1 MDATIQLNA
10 RMSRSLKEAGDEALA
25 LIGLSPTQAVR
36 ALWEKAARRG
46 EDLEEVAAL
55 LCERGE
61 PQAGD
66 ASRPDEA
73 LLTSWTLVEDMLAS
87 RGLRYAP
94 SGDAPNDREMLEQAR
109 YERLAERGLA

>member
-1 MDATIQLNA
+1 MDATVQLNA

-25 LIGLSPTQAVR
+25 LIGLSPTQAIR

-46 EDLEEVAAL
+46 EDLEEVASL

-61 PQAGD
+61 PQARD

-73 LLTSWTLVEDMLAS
+73 LLASWTLVEDILAS
-87 RGLRYAP
+87 HGMYYAP
-94 SGDAPNDREMLEQAR
+94 SGDEPNDKEMLEQAR
-109 YERLAERGLA
+109 YEHLVERGLA